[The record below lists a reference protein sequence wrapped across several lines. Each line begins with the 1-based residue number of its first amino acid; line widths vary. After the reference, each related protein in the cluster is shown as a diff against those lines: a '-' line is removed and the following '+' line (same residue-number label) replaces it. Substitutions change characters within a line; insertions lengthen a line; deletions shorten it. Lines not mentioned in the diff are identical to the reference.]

1 MRHGE
6 KYFCR
11 VTDTLG
17 SRVTPVKA
25 CSTAEQLI
33 KKAQEGKEFTEWA
46 QRTSTMCPNGC
57 K

>member
-11 VTDTLG
+11 ITDTLG

-25 CSTAEQLI
+25 CSLAEQLI
-33 KKAQEGKEFTEWA
+33 AKALEGKEFTEWA
-46 QRTSTMCPNGC
+46 QRTSTMCPSGC
-57 K
+57 